1 MENTA
6 MLFSTASVQLQPSVD
21 RTWNYFEN
29 ANIGVWCVYRN
40 PSMMANVNLYR
51 EWRDEAGSS

>member
-51 EWRDEAGSS
+51 E